1 MHSSLSSK
9 QQLLLS
15 LVPVILFTIV
25 EEWGGLTWALI
36 LSVVYA
42 IGEFSWEWFRFRSLS
57 KMTLFSNLMIVGL
70 SGVSYMTQEGMWFKL
85 QPAILELVFAI
96 ILMGSYFLK
105 KPLLLTMMIQQG
117 HKPNE
122 ILKIFFNGLTLRMG
136 FFFLFQSGLAVYA
149 SIYWSTEVWAFL
161 KSLGVLLMMV
171 LYMIIEI
178 FIFRWRNQALLT
190 STSSSEELK

>member
-136 FFFLFQSGLAVYA
+136 FFFLFQAGLAVYA